1 MNPFECKPQK
11 ADKIFTSW
19 NKVLVKPYDKNTVD
33 PYTRLRVILM
43 SGTEFESVR
52 FSHAFTRHCANND
65 VRRRLAF
72 MRRGEQI
79 QQKRVASLKPA
90 NETILEH
97 TIGYEQL
104 AVDLTANLAL
114 SEKNSYVKKQ
124 LDFALLEDFD
134 HLYRYA
140 DLMELE
146 KGGDPAKLVGNYTEI
161 MPGRP
166 TVAEYRHPYDD
177 VNFYINCHLNDVK
190 TKLNVNIITAA
201 EQQTMNFYMN
211 VGNLYASPI
220 GRKLYNEIAMIE
232 EQHVTQYESLI
243 DPNATWM
250 ENALCHEYTE
260 CYLYY
265 SCWKSETDKNVK
277 KVWEQCLRQEITH
290 LHIAAEALKKYGKK
304 EWQEVIPDGNFPE
317 LLVFSPQEAYIRKI
331 IAETVENTSL
341 KEGYINV
348 NGLPDDA
355 DFFKYQRIVNGND
368 EKMTPSHAVIRAHID
383 NSGQD
388 YRAEHNP
395 NPVECLRDRAS
406 DNVNLGRKK
415 SANR

>member
-1 MNPFECKPQK
+1 MNPFDLKPQK

-19 NKVLVKPYDKNTVD
+19 NKVLIKPYDKHTVD

-52 FSHAFTRHCANND
+52 FSNAFTRHCPNND

-134 HLYRYA
+134 HLYRYS

-146 KGGDPAKLVGNYTEI
+146 KGGDPHKLVGDYTEI

-166 TVAEYRHPYDD
+166 TVSEYRHPYDD
-177 VNFYINCHLNDVK
+177 VNFYINSYLNDLK
-190 TKLNVNIITAA
+190 TRLNINIITAA

-211 VGNLYASPI
+211 VANLYASPL

-232 EQHVTQYESLI
+232 EQHVTGYGCLK
-243 DPNATWM
+243 DPSCTWW
-250 ENALCHEYTE
+250 ENLVMNEYTE

-265 SCWKSETDKNVK
+265 SCYMDEKDERIK
-277 KVWEQCLRQEITH
+277 KVWEQHFEEEVAH
-290 LHIAAEALKKYGKK
+290 LHEAAELLKTYEGKV
-304 EWQEVIPDGNFPE
+304 WQQLFPSGAEFPE
-317 LLVFSPQEAYIRKI
+317 LLKFKSQKSYIREVLKSVRLT
-331 IAETVENTSL
+331 AVEEGWEELDKVPDSFRYFGYNAKTNGKPTTVGTHLVIDKAISS
-341 KEGYINV
+341 
-348 NGLPDDA
+348 
-355 DFFKYQRIVNGND
+355 FGND
-368 EKMTPSHAVIRAHID
+368 WRLQDKDHPIRA
-383 NSGQD
+383 
-388 YRAEHNP
+388 
-395 NPVECLRDRAS
+395 LS
-406 DNVNLGRKK
+406 DRKK
-415 SANR
+415 DNIEIARVKGK

>member
-1 MNPFECKPQK
+1 MNPFELRPQK
-11 ADKIFTSW
+11 PDKIFTSW
-19 NKVLVKPYDKNTVD
+19 NKVLVKPYDKNAVD

-52 FSHAFTRHCANND
+52 LSHAFTRNCANND
-65 VRRRLAF
+65 VRRRLAY

-79 QQKRVASLKPA
+79 QQKRIASLKPA
-90 NETILEH
+90 DESILEH

-140 DLMELE
+140 DLLELE
-146 KGGDPAKLVGNYTEI
+146 KGGDPARLVGDYTEI

-166 TVAEYRHPYDD
+166 TVAEYRHPFDD
-177 VNFYINCHLNDVK
+177 VDFYINGYLNELK

-211 VGNLYASPI
+211 VGDLYASPM

-232 EQHVTQYESLI
+232 EQHVTGYGCLK
-243 DPNATWM
+243 DPSATWW
-250 ENALCHEYTE
+250 ENLLMNEYTE

-265 SCWKSETDKNVK
+265 SCYEDETDKRIKKIWEMQFEEEVSHLHEAADLLQTYEG
-277 KVWEQCLRQEITH
+277 KVWQQCFPEGG
-290 LHIAAEALKKYGKK
+290 E
-304 EWQEVIPDGNFPE
+304 FPE
-317 LLVFSPQEAYIRKI
+317 LLKFRSQKEYIREILKSVRLTGVEEGWEELKNVPDSFRYFGYNAKI
-331 IAETVENTSL
+331 NGDIGLVGTHLVIDKAI
-341 KEGYINV
+341 KE
-348 NGLPDDA
+348 LT
-355 DFFKYQRIVNGND
+355 R
-368 EKMTPSHAVIRAHID
+368 
-383 NSGQD
+383 D
-388 YRAEHNP
+388 YRIQDKEH
-395 NPVECLRDRAS
+395 PVKALSDRTK
-406 DNVNLGRKK
+406 DNTDVGRVKG
-415 SANR
+415 A

>member
-1 MNPFECKPQK
+1 MNPFDLKPQK

-19 NKVLVKPYDKNTVD
+19 KNVLVKPYDKNAVD

-52 FSHAFTRHCANND
+52 FSNSFTRHCPNND
-65 VRRRLAF
+65 VRRRLAV

-79 QQKRVASLKPA
+79 QQKRVAALKPA
-90 NETILEH
+90 NESILEH

-104 AVDLTANLAL
+104 AVDLTANLAVT
-114 SEKNSYVKKQ
+114 EKNSYVKKQ

-146 KGGDPAKLVGNYTEI
+146 KGGDPKKLVGDYTEI

-166 TVAEYRHPYDD
+166 TVAEYRHPHDD
-177 VNFYINCHLNDVK
+177 VNFCLNCYLNDLK

-211 VGNLYASPI
+211 VANLYTTPL

-232 EQHVTQYESLI
+232 EQHVTGYGCLK
-243 DPNATWM
+243 DPMMTWWEGLLM
-250 ENALCHEYTE
+250 NEYTE

-265 SCWKSETDKNVK
+265 SCYEDEKDARIKKIWEMHFEEEVAHLHEAAALLKTYEG
-277 KVWEQCLRQEITH
+277 KVWQQVFPEGGE
-290 LHIAAEALKKYGKK
+290 
-304 EWQEVIPDGNFPE
+304 FPE
-317 LLVFSPQEAYIRKI
+317 LLKFRSQKEYVREALKSVRLTGVEEGWEPLDKVPDTFRYFGYNAKINGSPTAVG
-331 IAETVENTSL
+331 T
-341 KEGYINV
+341 
-348 NGLPDDA
+348 
-355 DFFKYQRIVNGND
+355 
-368 EKMTPSHAVIRAHID
+368 HAVIERAIAEFR
-383 NSGQD
+383 QD
-388 YRAEHNP
+388 YRIQRGEHP
-395 NPVECLRDRAS
+395 IKALSDRKK
-406 DNVNLGRKK
+406 DNVDIARVKGK
-415 SANR
+415 